1 MVQKRGKP
9 TTGKVIGFRN
19 IDVLPSKIDAP
30 DITPNPHQLQA
41 RRIRSR
47 FGVSWPLARLTAE
60 LHFGRAAT

>member
-1 MVQKRGKP
+1 MVPEKRKP

-19 IDVLPSKIDAP
+19 IDVLPSKIDSQ
-30 DITPNPHQLQA
+30 DTTPNPHQLQA

-60 LHFGRAAT
+60 LHFGRVTT